1 MARQYEKITYEERRE
16 QERELSTRRATI
28 ATIVMVIFVILP
40 IWTDASAI
48 VLFIFGAAIPT
59 YFYCLI
65 VSSLAKDYM
74 IEQDRRNEMELRGG
88 RAVLGMPPQRD
99 CFKIALNDA
108 RAKGKKIIDKYL
120 VGFSLDS
127 GEPLW
132 LSDNDMCSHGCVF
145 AKTGVGKTLWL
156 ESLMLQQMA
165 RGRASG
171 FTFID
176 AKRDS
181 GVLADI
187 ILMALITGRIEDLI
201 VVDPF
206 DTIHSYNFV
215 LTNQRADVKA
225 RKVLRAGLPPTSDQS
240 ATKHYDRLASD
251 SINRM
256 IRALESFGLAWSI
269 KDVAMALSAFN
280 LAYPHLKNMLEKIGA
295 KQAVVELGHL
305 AASYR
310 DKKGILDTSKI
321 TDNLRGISS
330 ELHAISGSSMGEI
343 FCTNYTDLNLTD
355 AILRGKL
362 IYFMLPRLEDAE
374 SAARMVKLFRED
386 LEVSIGEITSS
397 RQHNLE
403 DPHLVIID
411 EGSSTFGPTWANLFE
426 LARKG
431 RFSLL
436 FGAQSTGGLM
446 DGALGLSQSFYERVM
461 ANVNLK
467 VMMRLGDNQTAADM
481 AEWIGKI
488 NAVKRSIGSGVSSS
502 VASSAFG
509 MKETGGESQNIS
521 ISEAEKDLVSPEEL
535 KHEMSAEK
543 GLAYFD
549 LGNGE
554 IVKGRSF
561 WFNADLPPTWEG
573 REYINQFEK
582 IENDEI
588 GLAEWVDAKIY
599 SIEQA
604 DLEDD
609 EDSPRKPSTDK
620 PQYSSSKNSKQ
631 SKPKP
636 KTEENVSARS
646 INLSSM
652 NFKNK
657 IFGGIKVK
665 DSVSSRSQIKDNN
678 KSAENEDKEK
688 KKIIEE
694 ENQEINNENVVKVK
708 EVKEPTKFK
717 LSSSPKIRIRGAVSS
732 FKRPKK

>member
-1 MARQYEKITYEERRE
+1 MARQYDKVTFKEKRKSIHDKAIFHAVF
-16 QERELSTRRATI
+16 ATI
-28 ATIVMVIFVILP
+28 LVIIIVSFPIFVNAPAFL
-40 IWTDASAI
+40 
-48 VLFIFGAAIPT
+48 LFFIGCIIPT
-59 YFYCLI
+59 YFYCNI
-65 VSSLAKDYM
+65 AKVFSRDFAVEY
-74 IEQDRRNEMELRGG
+74 ERKNEIKFRGG
-88 RAVLGMPPQRD
+88 RDVLGMPPQRD
-99 CFKIALNDA
+99 CFQEALNES

-132 LSDNDMCSHGCVF
+132 ISDNDMCSHGCVF

-156 ESLMLQQMA
+156 ESIMLQQMA

-201 VVDPF
+201 VIDPF
-206 DTIHSYNFV
+206 DTVHSYNFV
-215 LTNQRADVKA
+215 LTNQRPDVKA
-225 RKVLRAGLPPTSDQS
+225 RKILRAGLPPTSDQS
-240 ATKHYDRLASD
+240 STKHYDRLAAD

-269 KDVAMALSAFN
+269 KDVAVALSAFN
-280 LAYPHLKNMLEKIGA
+280 LSYPHLKDMLQKIGA
-295 KQAVVELGHL
+295 KQALVELGHL

-310 DKKGILDTSKI
+310 TAKGVLDTSKI

-330 ELHAISGSSMGEI
+330 ELHAISGSAMGGI

-362 IYFMLPRLEDAE
+362 IYFMLPRLEEAE

-446 DGALGLSQSFYERVM
+446 DNSLGLSESFYERVM

-467 VMMRLGDNQTAADM
+467 VMMRLGDNKTAQDM

-488 NAVKRSIGSGVSSS
+488 NTVKRSIGSGVSSN
-502 VASSAFG
+502 VINTGFG
-509 MKETGGESQNIS
+509 LKESGGESQNFS
-521 ISEAEKDLVSPEEL
+521 IQEAETDLVSSEEL

-549 LGNGE
+549 LGNGT

-561 WFNADLPPTWEG
+561 WFNADLPSTWEG
-573 REYINQFEK
+573 REYINKFEK
-582 IENDEI
+582 VESDEI
-588 GLAEWVDAKIY
+588 GLADWVDEKIY
-599 SIEQA
+599 SIEYSA
-604 DLEDD
+604 LDD
-609 EDSPRKPSTDK
+609 EEDSNNSKKVSKDYDNEEKSRSHQTIIPPDK
-620 PQYSSSKNSKQ
+620 PILSKSLDLSSMGFRQKNVEENKSLSSASKQ
-631 SKPKP
+631 SQGEVGKMIPK
-636 KTEENVSARS
+636 
-646 INLSSM
+646 M
-652 NFKNK
+652 KN
-657 IFGGIKVK
+657 
-665 DSVSSRSQIKDNN
+665 
-678 KSAENEDKEK
+678 
-688 KKIIEE
+688 
-694 ENQEINNENVVKVK
+694 ENQSPQQNLDRVEAQ
-708 EVKEPTKFK
+708 KFK
-717 LSSSPKIRIRGAVSS
+717 LSTPKKRIRGVVTS
-732 FKRPKK
+732 FKRSKKS